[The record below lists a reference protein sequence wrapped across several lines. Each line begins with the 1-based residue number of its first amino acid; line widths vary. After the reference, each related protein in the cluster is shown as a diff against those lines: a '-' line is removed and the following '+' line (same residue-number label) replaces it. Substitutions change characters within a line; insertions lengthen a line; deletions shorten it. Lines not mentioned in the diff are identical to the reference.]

1 MSARILVLFGRI
13 AVTRSAMQLRFPPS
27 APRPGLRAASCL
39 AAMAVLA
46 SCATAPF
53 TMRGAP
59 TWAQRL
65 PALQQDGDWD
75 MQGRAAV
82 AVGKRGWQASVDW
95 RQEGNNTTLRLAGPL
110 GVGAS
115 LLRLNPD
122 GLSVNGAPPRRDV
135 VDQLQQRIG
144 FDLPLTNLRYWLL
157 GVPDPGAPYSVTLN
171 ESDRAR
177 QLTQAGW
184 TIDFQRSMRFR
195 GDWLP
200 AALVLTRAG
209 VRVRMAI
216 DRWDGVR

>member
-1 MSARILVLFGRI
+1 
-13 AVTRSAMQLRFPPS
+13 MQRRFPS
-27 APRPGLRAASCL
+27 SVARPGLRVASCL
-39 AAMAVLA
+39 AAMALLA

-53 TMRGAP
+53 ATRGAL

-65 PALQQDGDWD
+65 PALQQNGDWD

-95 RQEGNNTTLRLAGPL
+95 RQKGGNTTLRLAGPL

-115 LLRLNPD
+115 LLRLNSD
-122 GLSVNGAPPRRDV
+122 GLSVNGAPPRSDV

-144 FDLPLTNLRYWLL
+144 FDLPLANLRYWLL
-157 GVPDPGAPYSVTLN
+157 GVPDPGTAYGITLN
-171 ESDRAR
+171 GRDRAR

-184 TIDFQRSMRFR
+184 TIDFLRYMHFR

-200 AALVLTRAG
+200 AALVLTHEG

-216 DRWDGVR
+216 DSWDGVR